1 MNTSY
6 QTITITRD
14 NYTDYDFLDVVAI
27 SIASGGA
34 MGDPGAIVIIT
45 SKGKVFYANPSYES
59 ISLEQLLSICPILL
73 EIDSK
78 FSERIKNPIGWE
90 YIYLGWGNHLYIK
103 ESIYAPFQIGM
114 KQKEEQIKES
124 LLYNNWKEIVLD
136 CLDGTIYM
144 NERIDKLKGVIFGQA
159 IGDALGLGTEF
170 MDDAEMAQKC
180 PNGVSDYSDIYQDAH
195 RSRWKVGEWTD
206 DTDMMLCIANAL
218 VKDKGVDLS
227 HIARNFK
234 QWAEGEPMGIGQH
247 TYKVLTIGDYVD
259 KPQDVSKLVWE
270 MSRGKSAANG
280 GLMRTSIVGALPK
293 EVEKAA
299 ANICRLTH
307 YDPRCVGS
315 CVIVSELIHSLIYD
329 SQPITYQQMI
339 EIADRYDERIKRY
352 ISLSREADI
361 KALELQDEQSMG
373 YTLKTLSVAL
383 WAYWNASSFKEGLL
397 AVVNAGGDADT
408 NAAVACAILG
418 AKYGYSAIPQEYID
432 GLLHKNELDIIV
444 DGISN
449 YLGLQMT
456 VGL

>member
-1 MNTSY
+1 
-6 QTITITRD
+6 
-14 NYTDYDFLDVVAI
+14 
-27 SIASGGA
+27 
-34 MGDPGAIVIIT
+34 
-45 SKGKVFYANPSYES
+45 
-59 ISLEQLLSICPILL
+59 
-73 EIDSK
+73 
-78 FSERIKNPIGWE
+78 
-90 YIYLGWGNHLYIK
+90 
-103 ESIYAPFQIGM
+103 M
-114 KQKEEQIKES
+114 K
-124 LLYNNWKEIVLD
+124 
-136 CLDGTIYM
+136 
-144 NERIDKLKGVIFGQA
+144 DKIKGVMYGQA

-170 MDDAEMAQKC
+170 MDDKEMAQKY
-180 PNGVSDYSDIYQDAH
+180 PNGLKHYSDIYQDAH
-195 RSRWKVGEWTD
+195 RSRWRVGEWTD

-218 VKDKGVDLS
+218 IEDKEVDLS

-247 TYKVLTIGDYVD
+247 TYKVLMIGDYVD
-259 KPQDVSKLVWE
+259 KPQEVSKLVWE

-280 GLMRTSIVGALPK
+280 GLMRTSIVGTLPN

-299 ANICRLTH
+299 ADICRLTH

-397 AVVNAGGDADT
+397 AVVNAGGDVDT

-432 GLLHKNELDIIV
+432 GLLHKDVLDKIV

-449 YLGLQMT
+449 L
-456 VGL
+456 